1 MLLIG
6 RKDMNCFYINKEIQS
21 IFTESYN
28 RVGSERLIRSL
39 SSHTTVRTVRY
50 TAVS

>member
-1 MLLIG
+1 MLYS
-6 RKDMNCFYINKEIQS
+6 DYIRETGSLNDHLS
-21 IFTESYN
+21 INDSN

>member
-1 MLLIG
+1 M
-6 RKDMNCFYINKEIQS
+6 KSKNSEQDY
-21 IFTESYN
+21 